1 MLKLSAATFVA
12 IAAATLVSAPVPAA
26 PTDSN
31 NTPIVEKVPVQD
43 WCAGPRR
50 NTDFR
55 CFKAQ

>member
-12 IAAATLVSAPVPAA
+12 IAAATLASAPVPAA

-31 NTPIVEKVPVQD
+31 SSPSVEKVPVQD
-43 WCAGPRR
+43 WCSGPRR